1 MGRQAKPTAALLAL
15 GALITAAAY
24 APGPHAAAQGA
35 PAPAARAAPIFGAGS
50 GPIDI
55 SADQFELFNTE
66 NRAVYRGSVE
76 AIQGMDRLRTPQ
88 LTVYFAKS
96 TPPTGAPAAPAQAGL
111 GAGLGSIQKLEAEG
125 PVYFVTPTQNA
136 RGDHAVFDA
145 MTNQVIMT
153 GNVVLVQD
161 KNVMQGDRLTVDTQ
175 TNHSVLVS
183 NTQNRTG
190 KRVRGVFYQAQN
202 PPAAKP

>member
-1 MGRQAKPTAALLAL
+1 MALVAL
-15 GALITAAAY
+15 GALAAALT
-24 APGPHAAAQGA
+24 AVPAQHVLAQA
-35 PAPAARAAPIFGAGS
+35 PARPAPMFGAGS

-55 SADQFELFNTE
+55 SADEFELFNTE

-88 LTVYFAKS
+88 LTVYFAK
-96 TPPTGAPAAPAQAGL
+96 TNPAPGAPAPATAPGGL
-111 GAGLGSIQKLEAEG
+111 GAGFGSVQRLEAEG

-136 RGDHAVFDA
+136 RGDHASFDA
-145 MTNQVIMT
+145 AAKQVVMT

-161 KNVMQGDRLTVDTQ
+161 KNVMQGDKLTVDTQ

-183 NTQNRTG
+183 NTQSRAQ
-190 KRVRGVFYQAQN
+190 KRVRGVFYQAQT
-202 PPAAKP
+202 PPAGGGAAPAAKP